1 MLEKIT
7 GTFSGILRKI
17 SGKSTITEKN
27 IEEAVDEIKMALLEA
42 DVNLRVVRRFV
53 NSTIEEAKGE
63 KVLKSVNPGQ
73 QFTKILYDKMVSML
87 GDSKQDLHLKGPDTQ
102 SVILMLG
109 LQGAGKTTAAHKLA
123 ARLAKEGRKPLL
135 AACDLVRPAAVEQL
149 SVLGQKIGVPVYKE
163 NSKDAVKN
171 AKEAIDFA
179 KKNGFDTI
187 IIDTAGRLQI
197 DEEMMAELV
206 KIKKV
211 TEPVE
216 VLLVA
221 DSMTGQNAV
230 DIAKSFDE
238 QLGLTGVIL
247 TKFDSDARGGAA
259 LSLKTITG
267 KPILF
272 IGTGEKTEDFEV
284 FHPDRIASR
293 ILGMG
298 DVVSLVEKAQETV
311 DAEQAL
317 KLQKKMACNEFT
329 LQDMLEQFQS
339 VKKMGNMQSIID
351 MIPGMSGVDASA
363 MDMGGMKKNEAI
375 IQSMTYKE
383 RMNHLII
390 GPSRRKRIAK
400 GSGTSVAD
408 VNKLLKQFEKTKL
421 MMKKVSRNRGMQSK
435 MMNQFGL
442 DSGFANGMGGMGN
455 ALGGL
460 DPSSLKGMDLKKL
473 QELAKRFK

>member
-1 MLEKIT
+1 MLEKLSSA
-7 GTFSGILRKI
+7 FSGVVKTL

-27 IEEAVDEIKMALLEA
+27 IEDTVEQIKMALLEA
-42 DVNLRVVRRFV
+42 DVNLLVVRRFV

-63 KVLKSVNPGQ
+63 KVLKAVDPGQ
-73 QFTKILYDKMVSML
+73 QFVKIIYDKIVAML
-87 GDSKQDLHLKGPDTQ
+87 GDTKVDLHLKGPDTQ

-123 ARLAKEGRKPLL
+123 AKLLKDGRKPLL

-149 SVLGQKIGVPVYKE
+149 SQLGEKIGVPVFKE

-171 AKEAIDFA
+171 AKKAIDFA
-179 KKNGFDTI
+179 RRNGNDTI

-211 TEPVE
+211 TNPVE

-221 DSMTGQNAV
+221 DAMTGQNAV
-230 DIAKSFDE
+230 EIAKSFDE

-259 LSLKTITG
+259 LSLKTITD

-272 IGTGEKTEDFEV
+272 VGTGEKTEDFEV
-284 FHPDRIASR
+284 FHPERIASR

-298 DVVSLVEKAQETV
+298 DIVSLVEKAQETV
-311 DAEQAL
+311 DQEAAL
-317 KLQKKMACNEFT
+317 KMQKKLQRNEFT
-329 LQDMLEQFQS
+329 LQDMLEQFQQ
-339 VKKMGNMQSIID
+339 VKKMGSMSKLLE
-351 MIPGMSGVDASA
+351 MLPGMNGIDPSQL
-363 MDMGGMKKNEAI
+363 DMSGMKKNEAI

-383 RMNHLII
+383 RLNHLII

-408 VNKLLKQFEKTKL
+408 VNKLIKQFEKTKL
-421 MMKKVSRNRGMQSK
+421 MMKKVSRNRGLQGK
-435 MMNQFGL
+435 MMNQL
-442 DSGFANGMGGMGN
+442 
-455 ALGGL
+455 GL
-460 DPSSLKGMDLKKL
+460 DPSAMMGGAGGMGGLDMNALKGMDMSKL
-473 QELAKRFK
+473 RDMARRFR

>member
-1 MLEKIT
+1 MLEKLSSA
-7 GTFSGILRKI
+7 FSGIVKTI
-17 SGKSTITEKN
+17 SGKSTITERN
-27 IEEAVDEIKMALLEA
+27 IEDSVEQIKMALLEA

-53 NSTIEEAKGE
+53 NSTIEEANGE
-63 KVLKSVNPGQ
+63 KVLKAVDPGQ
-73 QFTKILYDKMVSML
+73 QFVKIIYDKIVAML
-87 GDSKQDLHLKGPDTQ
+87 GDTKVDLHLKGPDTQ

-123 ARLAKEGRKPLL
+123 AKLLKDGRKPLL

-149 SVLGQKIGVPVYKE
+149 SQLGEKIGVPVFKE

-179 KKNGFDTI
+179 RRNGNDTI

-197 DEEMMAELV
+197 DQEMMAELV
-206 KIKKV
+206 KIKKA
-211 TEPVE
+211 TNPVE

-221 DSMTGQNAV
+221 DAMTGQNAV

-259 LSLKTITG
+259 LSLKTITD

-272 IGTGEKTEDFEV
+272 VGTGEKTEDFEV
-284 FHPDRIASR
+284 FHPERIASR

-298 DVVSLVEKAQETV
+298 DIVSLVEKAQETV
-311 DAEQAL
+311 DAEAAL
-317 KLQKKMACNEFT
+317 KMQKKLQRNEFT
-329 LQDMLEQFQS
+329 LQDMLEQFQQ
-339 VKKMGNMQSIID
+339 VKKMGSMSKLLE
-351 MIPGMSGVDASA
+351 MLPGMNGIDPSQL
-363 MDMGGMKKNEAI
+363 DMSGMKKNEAI

-383 RMNHLII
+383 RLNHLII

-408 VNKLLKQFEKTKL
+408 VNKLIKQFEKTKL
-421 MMKKVSRNRGMQSK
+421 MMKKVSRNRGLQGK
-435 MMNQFGL
+435 MMNQLGL
-442 DSGFANGMGGMGN
+442 DPSMMGGKDG
-455 ALGGL
+455 AAGLGGL
-460 DPSSLKGMDLKKL
+460 DPSALKGMDMSKL
-473 QELAKRFK
+473 QAMAKRFR